1 MIKPIGDRV
10 LVEKVPTKESSPGGI
25 VLPENAVENDARA
38 VEYFVVAV
46 GPGRKVSDKLTISP
60 TIKPKDFILA
70 SNYAGKEV
78 VSGTRKLR
86 LIEWND
92 VLAQVVH

>member
-10 LVEKVPTKESSPGGI
+10 LVEKVPAKTSSTGGI
-25 VLPENAVENDARA
+25 VLPDNAVENDARA

-46 GPGRKVSDKLTISP
+46 GSGRKVSDKLTIVP
-60 TIKPKDFILA
+60 TVKPKDFILA

-78 VSGTRKLR
+78 VSGSRKMR
-86 LIEWND
+86 LIEWGD
-92 VLAQVVH
+92 VLAEVIH